1 MTTDKETN
9 EAFANADTFYKS
21 DKIFDEKEN
30 IKIGTEYLQYWID
43 KEATIEGRYI
53 GHIVEQMK
61 HTILL

>member
-43 KEATIEGRYI
+43 KEEIGRA
-53 GHIVEQMK
+53 HV
-61 HTILL
+61 